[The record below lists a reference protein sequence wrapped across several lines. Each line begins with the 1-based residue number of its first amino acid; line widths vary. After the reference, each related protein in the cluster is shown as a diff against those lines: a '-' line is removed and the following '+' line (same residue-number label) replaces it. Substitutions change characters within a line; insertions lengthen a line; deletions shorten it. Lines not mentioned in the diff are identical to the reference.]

1 MLATETGKFES
12 KNDLLEGGR
21 RTHCSKGKAG
31 GPGVAW
37 KRDGPDEVSGGT
49 AGWGHASESELLLAS
64 IHFHPD
70 GDSVP
75 WEDGAHSGSGPAPRC
90 PRGGEGGARESL
102 QGSPGLQADARIYQG
117 RREFSGK
124 E

>member
-12 KNDLLEGGR
+12 KNDLLEGSR
-21 RTHCSKGKAG
+21 RTHCSKGRAG

-37 KRDGPDEVSGGT
+37 KRDGLDEVSGGT
-49 AGWGHASESELLLAS
+49 AGQGHASESELLLAS

-75 WEDGAHSGSGPAPRC
+75 WEDGAALGRWAGPSAVLER
-90 PRGGEGGARESL
+90 EG
-102 QGSPGLQADARIYQG
+102 
-117 RREFSGK
+117 
-124 E
+124 